1 VDTANQFNKKAVR
14 GERAPGTYLIGANG
28 DPIKNASHSNEIL
41 TIFLIRFNR
50 RKAMG
55 KPWRL
60 VSLRSCKANALNAET
75 LLNDLLSCANM
86 CIRHPSR
93 SKTDP

>member
-28 DPIKNASHSNEIL
+28 DPIKNARHSNQII

-55 KPWRL
+55 KARRL
-60 VSLRSCKANALNAET
+60 ISLRSCKANALNAET
-75 LLNDLLSCANM
+75 LLNHLLSCAIM
-86 CIRHPSR
+86 CLHPLE
-93 SKTDP
+93 K